1 MGRWGWRTFSHPPS
15 PSPKEEMKKIP
26 RSLLTLKPG
35 LLEGDLDLDISR
47 EIGKYLGVDMDDWD
61 HSLSQLV
68 NQTDMLAPSTAHHWY
83 SSIYIA

>member
-1 MGRWGWRTFSHPPS
+1 MGSWGWRTFSHPPS

-68 NQTDMLAPSTAHHWY
+68 SQTDMLAP
-83 SSIYIA
+83 